1 MKRLVKI
8 SMLAGALAYFGGHL
22 AYGLAK
28 PVVGGVPYL
37 PLFEAKTAVGVKD
50 GMLRVIWDYNPAKF
64 PALSSYAGSALW
76 LIDPNGTVFATGNP
90 TIPATVGGTF
100 VGFPFER
107 SNLFISA
114 QASGNTTV
122 VFVYP
127 TIVQQFGVWTYNSA
141 GTLISAASYGPF
153 SGAFMSNFYFNDT
166 GKLVIKWR
174 STSSATANAV
184 WVLNEFGG
192 IDSATAFFDFPLVI
206 LGKVLVNSK
215 GQQVW
220 PYSTNIDAAAGPF
233 QLTVWTFN
241 PTGSTVV
248 NANVSGPF

>member
-1 MKRLVKI
+1 
-8 SMLAGALAYFGGHL
+8 MLAGALAYFGGHL
-22 AYGLAK
+22 AYGNAK

-37 PLFEAKTAVGVKD
+37 PLFEAKTAQGEKD
-50 GMLRVIWDYNPAKF
+50 GILRVIWDYNPSKTTT
-64 PALSSYAGSALW
+64 LGYGGSALW
-76 LIDPNGTVFATGNP
+76 LIDPNGTVAATGNP
-90 TIPATVGGTF
+90 TIPSTVGASF
-100 VGFPFER
+100 VGFPIDR

-153 SGAFMSNFYFNDT
+153 SGAFISNFYFEA
-166 GKLVIKWR
+166 GKLIIKWR

-184 WVLNEFGG
+184 WVLNEFGA
-192 IDSATAFFDFPLVI
+192 IDSFTSFFDFPLVI
-206 LGKVLVNSK
+206 LGKVHVNSK

-220 PYSTNIDAAAGPF
+220 PYSTNTNGVGGPY
-233 QLTVWTFN
+233 QLTLWTFD
-241 PTGSTVV
+241 PTGATVV
-248 NANVSGPF
+248 NANVFGPF